1 MDSDKLYNLKKFVQ
15 GNSENLICLFI
26 MSISAFLF
34 LQQSPLHPWIGSD
47 AGTDSSV
54 FKTVALMMEHGYM
67 PYKDSFDHKGPLLFI
82 INFWGDRISGYRG
95 VWVFEFLF
103 MVTAFFMLYK
113 IARMSCN
120 VLTAYI
126 TAFMAI
132 SLLFTY
138 FEGGNLTEE
147 YAMAFITISLYIFM
161 DYLNNDRIS
170 RLKLMLCGLCLGGVL
185 LLRPNMISVWVVFS
199 IVVLIRLLKEEGAG
213 KYKKILDF
221 LTWFLIGMIIILLPI
236 IIWLACNNALLSCW
250 KAYIGFNRQYI
261 SANDG
266 IGTFAAKWISFF
278 TFFNT
283 IVYTASFLIQIY
295 LCGSKKRKFDTAYI
309 VYMIVTLLFLC
320 LSGMSYGHYGM
331 ILVPVVVYPL
341 SQLFAEL
348 ERLEIKQISKKLI
361 LIINIYALSSI
372 ILPNWISLVS
382 STASNYSNR
391 DSYKISDIV
400 RTISSLIK
408 ENTTEDE
415 AISVYG
421 NWNIIYVISQR
432 KHATRYSYQFP
443 IGTVKPQIMDEYF
456 EKLQE
461 ETPKIIIIA
470 AGEYNDRMNSFLE
483 LNQYSLLWSEN
494 EDTFDGA
501 LMYLKNR
508 GNE

>member
-1 MDSDKLYNLKKFVQ
+1 
-15 GNSENLICLFI
+15 
-26 MSISAFLF
+26 
-34 LQQSPLHPWIGSD
+34 
-47 AGTDSSV
+47 
-54 FKTVALMMEHGYM
+54 
-67 PYKDSFDHKGPLLFI
+67 
-82 INFWGDRISGYRG
+82 
-95 VWVFEFLF
+95 
-103 MVTAFFMLYK
+103 
-113 IARMSCN
+113 
-120 VLTAYI
+120 
-126 TAFMAI
+126 
-132 SLLFTY
+132 
-138 FEGGNLTEE
+138 
-147 YAMAFITISLYIFM
+147 
-161 DYLNNDRIS
+161 
-170 RLKLMLCGLCLGGVL
+170 
-185 LLRPNMISVWVVFS
+185 
-199 IVVLIRLLKEEGAG
+199 
-213 KYKKILDF
+213 
-221 LTWFLIGMIIILLPI
+221 
-236 IIWLACNNALLSCW
+236 
-250 KAYIGFNRQYI
+250 
-261 SANDG
+261 
-266 IGTFAAKWISFF
+266 
-278 TFFNT
+278 
-283 IVYTASFLIQIY
+283 
-295 LCGSKKRKFDTAYI
+295 
-309 VYMIVTLLFLC
+309 MIVTLLFLC

-443 IGTVKPQIMDEYF
+443 IGAVKPQIMDEYF

>member
-1 MDSDKLYNLKKFVQ
+1 M
-15 GNSENLICLFI
+15 
-26 MSISAFLF
+26 
-34 LQQSPLHPWIGSD
+34 
-47 AGTDSSV
+47 
-54 FKTVALMMEHGYM
+54 
-67 PYKDSFDHKGPLLFI
+67 
-82 INFWGDRISGYRG
+82 
-95 VWVFEFLF
+95 
-103 MVTAFFMLYK
+103 
-113 IARMSCN
+113 
-120 VLTAYI
+120 
-126 TAFMAI
+126 
-132 SLLFTY
+132 
-138 FEGGNLTEE
+138 
-147 YAMAFITISLYIFM
+147 
-161 DYLNNDRIS
+161 
-170 RLKLMLCGLCLGGVL
+170 
-185 LLRPNMISVWVVFS
+185 
-199 IVVLIRLLKEEGAG
+199 
-213 KYKKILDF
+213 
-221 LTWFLIGMIIILLPI
+221 
-236 IIWLACNNALLSCW
+236 
-250 KAYIGFNRQYI
+250 
-261 SANDG
+261 
-266 IGTFAAKWISFF
+266 
-278 TFFNT
+278 
-283 IVYTASFLIQIY
+283 
-295 LCGSKKRKFDTAYI
+295 
-309 VYMIVTLLFLC
+309 
-320 LSGMSYGHYGM
+320 
-331 ILVPVVVYPL
+331 
-341 SQLFAEL
+341 
-348 ERLEIKQISKKLI
+348 EIKQISKKLI